1 MEGIMKKTILIA
13 GSVALATLLSV
24 TVPSVTSVVYASE
37 TAKVELESMQEDKFI
52 GVSDDQL
59 KKIGFND
66 QEIGNYHNNLEIP
79 IMIENG
85 LVESNGQSGERG
97 KFTWAVKL
105 IRKAYNLLPASVK
118 AYIVAHSSLD
128 TLLSFIEN
136 ATGTIQDAVYNACRK
151 VGMNATV
158 ANLVTAAIMTL
169 VL

>member
-1 MEGIMKKTILIA
+1 MKRTILIT

-37 TAKVELESMQEDKFI
+37 AAKVELEFIQEDKFI

-59 KKIGFND
+59 KELGFND
-66 QEIGNYHNNLEIP
+66 QQIGKYHSNLENP
-79 IMIENG
+79 ILIENG
-85 LVESNGQSGERG
+85 MVENDEQSAERG
-97 KFTWAVKL
+97 RFTWAVKL

-158 ANLVTAAIMTL
+158 ANIVTAAIMTL
-169 VL
+169 VF

>member
-1 MEGIMKKTILIA
+1 MKKMILIA

-37 TAKVELESMQEDKFI
+37 TAKAELKSVQEDKFI
-52 GVSDDQL
+52 GVSDNQL
-59 KKIGFND
+59 KKLGFND
-66 QEIGNYHNNLEIP
+66 QQIRNNHTNLENP
-79 IMIENG
+79 ILIENG
-85 LVESNGQSGERG
+85 MVENNGQSAERG

-169 VL
+169 VF